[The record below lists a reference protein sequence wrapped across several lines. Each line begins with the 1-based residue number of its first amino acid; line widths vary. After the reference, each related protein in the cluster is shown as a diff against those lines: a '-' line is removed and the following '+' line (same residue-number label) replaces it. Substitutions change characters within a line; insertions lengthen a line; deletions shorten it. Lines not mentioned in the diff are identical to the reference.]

1 MAAMPMND
9 DLRLILERIE
19 QYFTR
24 CYQTR
29 YWLQVVNDQYD
40 KTYNFFINIQPKGQ
54 RVRSIPLHTIEQYNL
69 SYLEK
74 IINEI
79 QKNIHLSFMYDGF
92 TGQKWSIKQE
102 LIQKRKHYDE

>member
-9 DLRLILERIE
+9 DLRIIMERIY

-24 CYQTR
+24 RRQTL
-29 YWLQVVNDQYD
+29 YWLQVVNDRYD
-40 KTYNFFINIQPKGQ
+40 KTYNFFINIQPQGK
-54 RVRSIPLHTIEQYNL
+54 RVHSIPLHTVEQYNL

-92 TGQKWSIKQE
+92 TGQKWPTTQE
-102 LIQKRKHYDE
+102 LIQRRKHNDE